1 MVNEVAAW
9 GGREL
14 RMGYE
19 SRFLIA
25 HGKNPVHTDFTKKGM
40 CWFIQ
45 LGTKAHDSKEVVL
58 VVLARGDFDPQ
69 RTFDSIWTYF

>member
-45 LGTKAHDSKEVVL
+45 LGTKAHDSKVVVL

-69 RTFDSIWTYF
+69 RTFGHVWR